1 MKKALTFILSAVL
14 ALSATGYECAAQ
26 NYVAPP
32 VTISTTKVEK
42 DGKLYYEHKVLEK
55 QTLYSISKTYD
66 VYIDEI
72 YAANPGLKENG
83 LKKGTVI
90 YIPVNGDTSV
100 SSGGS
105 GDSGGSSSS
114 GGSANG
120 SDENTANSASLT
132 AENSENNPVSEE
144 NSSNSGKN
152 TAKSASFDGGGKASS
167 SVSSSSSKAEKSSS
181 KQTDFEKRSAEKK
194 AARKAEKD
202 KRKNFTTHVVKWYE
216 TLGDISEKYGV
227 PVAVIMDV
235 NGLTSE
241 EVTARQKLLIP
252 NNPEDYVVETPEPE
266 VTETVAEAPAPET
279 DSTATDA
286 DATAKLRK
294 NRPDFLGKNDVCA
307 TLLLPFNAKTGGGN
321 ELSMDFYSGA
331 LLAAKHL
338 SEDSGISLYIN
349 AFDCYGDALPD
360 ASDLSYSDFV
370 VGLLSKDGFS
380 ELMEYVPKDC
390 RVVSPLDMNTLPLAE
405 DHADFYQCSNSTT
418 AQYADIAQWLVE
430 DMEEGD
436 RILIIHEKSLVG
448 TDQAKEV
455 EDALG
460 RYGFSWETFSYSIL
474 DGRNITESLG
484 KLMVGWNPEEKE
496 VKEVKKGVN
505 RVIIATSNE
514 AFANDALRNLNVL
527 LHNDLNIVLYGGSKI
542 RGFENVPV
550 ENLHNVNF
558 HSSLSFYIDYDD
570 PKVQKFLMEYRALY
584 NTEPSQTA
592 FQGYD
597 IMYYFTIMNRRV
609 SAMHLVE
616 RPKDMPMLMSDFKFE
631 KCGSNGGQIRTG
643 IRRTV
648 YEPDYSITYL
658 K

>member
-1 MKKALTFILSAVL
+1 MKQVLTVILSAVL
-14 ALSATGYECAAQ
+14 ALSAAGFECAAQ

-32 VTISTTKVEK
+32 VTISTTKVER
-42 DGKLYYEHKVLEK
+42 DGKVYYEHKVLEK
-55 QTLYSISKTYD
+55 QTLYSISKTYE

-83 LKKGTVI
+83 LKKGSVI
-90 YIPVNGDTSV
+90 YIPVNGESGV
-100 SSGGS
+100 SSSVS
-105 GDSGGSSSS
+105 GDSVISS
-114 GGSANG
+114 SANG
-120 SDENTANSASLT
+120 SGGGSGNNTANSASLSS
-132 AENSENNPVSEE
+132 ENSGNATVSEE

-152 TAKSASFDGGGKASS
+152 TAKSASLNGDGKASS
-167 SVSSSSSKAEKSSS
+167 SVSGSSSKSEKTSS
-181 KQTDFEKRSAEKK
+181 KQTDFEKKSAEKK
-194 AARKAEKD
+194 AARKAERD
-202 KRKNFTTHVVKWYE
+202 KRKERK
-216 TLGDISEKYGV
+216 S
-227 PVAVIMDV
+227 
-235 NGLTSE
+235 
-241 EVTARQKLLIP
+241 RQAP
-252 NNPEDYVVETPEPE
+252 TNPEDYVVETPEPE
-266 VTETVAEAPAPET
+266 VTETVAETPTPEA
-279 DSTATDA
+279 DSTATDV
-286 DATAKLRK
+286 DASARLRK
-294 NRPDFLGKNDVCA
+294 TRPDFLGKNDVCA
-307 TLLLPFNAKTGGGN
+307 TLLLPFNAKTSGGN

-338 SEDSGISLYIN
+338 SEESGISLYIN
-349 AFDCYGDALPD
+349 TFDCYGDALPD

-380 ELMEYVPKDC
+380 ELMEYVPKEC
-390 RVVSPLDMNTLPLAE
+390 RVVSPLDANTSPLAE
-405 DHADFYQCSNSTT
+405 DHANFYQCSNSTT

-448 TDQAKEV
+448 TEQAKEV
-455 EDALG
+455 EDALS
-460 RYGFSWETFSYSIL
+460 RYGFSWQTFSYSIL
-474 DGRNITESLG
+474 DGRNINESLV
-484 KLMVGWNPEEKE
+484 KLMVGWSPEEKDD
-496 VKEVKKGVN
+496 VKKEEKKGVN

-514 AFANDALRNLNVL
+514 AFANDAIRNLNVL

-550 ENLHNVNF
+550 ENLHNVNL

-570 PKVQKFLMEYRALY
+570 PRVQKFLMEYRALY

-609 SAMHLVE
+609 SSMHLVE